1 MIKYRSEN
9 YEMKREKK
17 KNEINKDNNDKKEK
31 DNNNEEKIII
41 IVDPHFNSDL
51 QVEPMMVKTTME

>member
-17 KNEINKDNNDKKEK
+17 KNEINKDYNKKDK
-31 DNNNEEKIII
+31 DNNYEEKIII
-41 IVDPHFNSDL
+41 IVDPHGNSDL
-51 QVEPMMVKTTME
+51 QVESMMVKTMME